1 MLKAINLKKSFGKK
15 AAVVDISISVDK
27 GEIVGL
33 LGPNGAGKTTTFE
46 MILGFL
52 LQDKGKILLDET
64 DITFLPVWKR
74 ARAGML
80 YLPQAISLFNRLSV
94 EDNIYIVLED
104 YYRDKKAMEE
114 VCRNALVKVGL
125 SEMRK
130 NIAGTLSGGEKRRLE
145 IGRSLTLNPKYFL
158 LDEPFSGID
167 PKTVYELQETI
178 VKLKK
183 DGIGI
188 LLTDHNVRDALRITD
203 RAYLIHKGEILIEG
217 TPGEILAHPDSRK
230 VYFGEKFAL

>member
-1 MLKAINLKKSFGKK
+1 MLKAINLKKNFGRKT
-15 AAVVDISISVDK
+15 AVADISISVEK
-27 GEIVGL
+27 GEVVGL

-64 DITFLPVWKR
+64 DITSLPVWKR

-80 YLPQAISLFNRLSV
+80 YLPQEISLFNRLTV

-104 YYRDKKAMEE
+104 YYRDRTAMEE
-114 VCRNALVKVGL
+114 VCRKALLKVGL
-125 SEMRK
+125 YEMRK
-130 NIAGTLSGGEKRRLE
+130 NTAGTLSGGEKRRLE

-178 VKLKK
+178 VGLKK

-203 RAYLIHKGEILIEG
+203 RAYLINKGEILIEG
-217 TPGEILAHPDSRK
+217 TPEEILSHPDSRK
-230 VYFGEKFAL
+230 VYFGENFQI